1 MGDKLSVVTGATGHV
16 GYALVKELEAR
27 GENFRILIRKDSKIF
42 DGINC
47 ERVFGDVTD
56 PASLEKAFEGADVVY
71 HLAGVIEINKGNED
85 MTWKVNVDGTK
96 NVVEACKKC
105 GVKRLVYA
113 SSVDAYPP
121 LPDNQV
127 MREISHFNPEILDGT
142 YAKTKA
148 TATNY
153 VFENNDDKLETV
165 VCYPGACC
173 GPYDFKVSSVGEMV
187 RMFLKGKFP
196 VSLSFG
202 AYNFV
207 DVRDVAKGMIGAA
220 EKGRPGEGYILTDEV
235 VTVDG
240 EDWLFID
247 TAGIKRR
254 LHKLSGAEYF
264 SSLRTQAAIER
275 SELALVLFDAS
286 QPISDQDLKV
296 MSQAVDAGR
305 CIVLVF
311 NKWDLMDEFDRQRM
325 ERLWKTEF
333 NRVTWAQRVNL
344 SAKTGWHTNRLANA
358 MRGALAS
365 WDKRIP
371 TGKLNA
377 FLGKIQAAHPHPLRG
392 GKQPRIL
399 FATQASTRPPRFVIF
414 ATGFLEH
421 GYRRYIERCLREEFG
436 FEGSPIQI
444 SVNVREKKKRK

>member
-85 MTWKVNVDGTK
+85 MTWKVN
-96 NVVEACKKC
+96 
-105 GVKRLVYA
+105 
-113 SSVDAYPP
+113 VDAYPP

-235 VTVDG
+235 VTVDQLIHMLADICG
-240 EDWLFID
+240 FK
-247 TAGIKRR
+247 AP
-254 LHKLSGAEYF
+254 
-264 SSLRTQAAIER
+264 SLK
-275 SELALVLFDAS
+275 
-286 QPISDQDLKV
+286 ISL
-296 MSQAVDAGR
+296 G
-305 CIVLVF
+305 
-311 NKWDLMDEFDRQRM
+311 
-325 ERLWKTEF
+325 
-333 NRVTWAQRVNL
+333 
-344 SAKTGWHTNRLANA
+344 LANA
-358 MRGALAS
+358 FAPLMEVYYNAAKKTPLFTRYSIRKLTSNCNFSCDKAKKELGYAPMGAKQSFTDMVA
-365 WDKRIP
+365 WIKEYEG
-371 TGKLNA
+371 TGK
-377 FLGKIQAAHPHPLRG
+377 
-392 GKQPRIL
+392 
-399 FATQASTRPPRFVIF
+399 
-414 ATGFLEH
+414 
-421 GYRRYIERCLREEFG
+421 
-436 FEGSPIQI
+436 
-444 SVNVREKKKRK
+444 KK

>member
-1 MGDKLSVVTGATGHV
+1 MGDKLSIVTGATGHV

-235 VTVDG
+235 VTVDQLIHMLADICG
-240 EDWLFID
+240 FK
-247 TAGIKRR
+247 AP
-254 LHKLSGAEYF
+254 
-264 SSLRTQAAIER
+264 SLK
-275 SELALVLFDAS
+275 
-286 QPISDQDLKV
+286 ISL
-296 MSQAVDAGR
+296 G
-305 CIVLVF
+305 
-311 NKWDLMDEFDRQRM
+311 
-325 ERLWKTEF
+325 
-333 NRVTWAQRVNL
+333 
-344 SAKTGWHTNRLANA
+344 LANA
-358 MRGALAS
+358 FAPLMEVYYNAAKKTPLFTRYSIRKLTSNCNFSCEKAKKELGYAPMGAKQSFTDMVA
-365 WDKRIP
+365 WIKEYEG
-371 TGKLNA
+371 TGK
-377 FLGKIQAAHPHPLRG
+377 
-392 GKQPRIL
+392 
-399 FATQASTRPPRFVIF
+399 
-414 ATGFLEH
+414 
-421 GYRRYIERCLREEFG
+421 
-436 FEGSPIQI
+436 
-444 SVNVREKKKRK
+444 KK

>member
-1 MGDKLSVVTGATGHV
+1 MLRKLKLKECILLMGDKLSVVTGATGHV

-187 RMFLKGKFP
+187 RMFF
-196 VSLSFG
+196 
-202 AYNFV
+202 N
-207 DVRDVAKGMIGAA
+207 GAA

-235 VTVDG
+235 VTVDELIHMLADICG
-240 EDWLFID
+240 TKAPGFKLPLGLAKAFAPLMEVYYNAAKKTPLFTRYSIRKLTSNCNFSCD
-247 TAGIKRR
+247 KAKKELGYAPMGAKQSFTDMVAWIK
-254 LHKLSGAEYF
+254 EY
-264 SSLRTQAAIER
+264 E
-275 SELALVLFDAS
+275 
-286 QPISDQDLKV
+286 
-296 MSQAVDAGR
+296 G
-305 CIVLVF
+305 
-311 NKWDLMDEFDRQRM
+311 
-325 ERLWKTEF
+325 
-333 NRVTWAQRVNL
+333 
-344 SAKTGWHTNRLANA
+344 
-358 MRGALAS
+358 
-365 WDKRIP
+365 
-371 TGKLNA
+371 TGK
-377 FLGKIQAAHPHPLRG
+377 
-392 GKQPRIL
+392 
-399 FATQASTRPPRFVIF
+399 
-414 ATGFLEH
+414 
-421 GYRRYIERCLREEFG
+421 
-436 FEGSPIQI
+436 
-444 SVNVREKKKRK
+444 KK

>member
-235 VTVDG
+235 VTVDQLIHMLADICG
-240 EDWLFID
+240 FKLRASRFLLALQMRLLLSWRSI
-247 TAGIKRR
+247 TTPRRR
-254 LHKLSGAEYF
+254 LR
-264 SSLRTQAAIER
+264 SSPATP
-275 SELALVLFDAS
+275 SAS
-286 QPISDQDLKV
+286 
-296 MSQAVDAGR
+296 
-305 CIVLVF
+305 
-311 NKWDLMDEFDRQRM
+311 
-325 ERLWKTEF
+325 
-333 NRVTWAQRVNL
+333 
-344 SAKTGWHTNRLANA
+344 
-358 MRGALAS
+358 
-365 WDKRIP
+365 
-371 TGKLNA
+371 
-377 FLGKIQAAHPHPLRG
+377 
-392 GKQPRIL
+392 
-399 FATQASTRPPRFVIF
+399 
-414 ATGFLEH
+414 
-421 GYRRYIERCLREEFG
+421 
-436 FEGSPIQI
+436 
-444 SVNVREKKKRK
+444 

>member
-56 PASLEKAFEGADVVY
+56 LEKAFDGADVVY

-85 MTWKVNVDGTK
+85 ITWKVNVDGTK

-127 MREISHFNPEILDGT
+127 MREISHFNPEGLDGT

-153 VFENNDDKLETV
+153 VFANNDDKLETV
-165 VCYPGACC
+165 VVYPGACC

-235 VTVDG
+235 VTVDQLIHMLADICG
-240 EDWLFID
+240 FK
-247 TAGIKRR
+247 AP
-254 LHKLSGAEYF
+254 
-264 SSLRTQAAIER
+264 SLK
-275 SELALVLFDAS
+275 
-286 QPISDQDLKV
+286 ISL
-296 MSQAVDAGR
+296 G
-305 CIVLVF
+305 
-311 NKWDLMDEFDRQRM
+311 
-325 ERLWKTEF
+325 
-333 NRVTWAQRVNL
+333 
-344 SAKTGWHTNRLANA
+344 LANA
-358 MRGALAS
+358 FAPLMEVYYNAAKKTPLFTRYSIRKLTSNCNFSCDKAKEELGYAPMGAKQSFTDMVA
-365 WDKRIP
+365 WIKEYEG
-371 TGKLNA
+371 TGK
-377 FLGKIQAAHPHPLRG
+377 
-392 GKQPRIL
+392 
-399 FATQASTRPPRFVIF
+399 
-414 ATGFLEH
+414 
-421 GYRRYIERCLREEFG
+421 
-436 FEGSPIQI
+436 
-444 SVNVREKKKRK
+444 KK